1 MGGAASMNDEKQL
14 EYGLRFA
21 LCSSS
26 AHITGSRSLCTDA
39 ALADFSR
46 KWAGHLTIDAYVEKA
61 ELGSNNTIQDLLD
74 RGVQIPAQGFMIHT
88 GLIPRPADASEY
100 VLVKAA
106 VGRSFCTEDESA
118 RSENAA
124 SLIPE
129 GYDSVCFP
137 GEAERTRLQQILE
150 KDAAAEENTDPE
162 AAGTDTSL
170 TESAPNNF
178 KYLITDPRLMLP
190 VSWILFEPSD
200 SSQLLQGGSGDPVA
214 DAAFAQA
221 ISALEGVAGGEAA
234 IQLLR
239 SQHIA

>member
-1 MGGAASMNDEKQL
+1 MNDEKQL

-46 KWAGHLTIDAYVEKA
+46 KWAVSVHHEASTLTAG
-61 ELGSNNTIQDLLD
+61 GSGPSDYRCVRRESGAWYQQYNPGPFGPRSPDPSSGLHD
-74 RGVQIPAQGFMIHT
+74 SYGPDPAPCRCCLA
-88 GLIPRPADASEY
+88 LILFPLNCVTEASEY

-129 GYDSVCFP
+129 GFQRAALDAAAHGCSRYDSVCFP

-150 KDAAAEENTDPE
+150 KDAAAEENNDPE
-162 AAGTDTSL
+162 AAGTG
-170 TESAPNNF
+170 
-178 KYLITDPRLMLP
+178 
-190 VSWILFEPSD
+190 V
-200 SSQLLQGGSGDPVA
+200 V
-214 DAAFAQA
+214 FAQVQP
-221 ISALEGVAGGEAA
+221 LND
-234 IQLLR
+234 
-239 SQHIA
+239 